1 MAGVQRTPLFFSF
14 QPEFLCRVFSFLLHP
29 FFYLTDQT
37 PLMLRTLSIRD
48 FVIVDSIELEFSA
61 GFSVLT
67 GETGAGK
74 SILIDA
80 LTLALGGRGD
90 ASSVREGAAKTDIT
104 ADFGVTEEA
113 RAWLEAHQFATDE
126 GGALLRRVID
136 NAGRSKAYINGIAA
150 TASQLRELGDL
161 LVDIHGQHAHQSLLK
176 SDAQRALLD
185 NQAALRDASVADDA
199 KTVASTYKAWR
210 ALARQREEFE
220 TNAANVL
227 YERER
232 LEWQVAELDKL
243 AVKPGEWPEIT
254 NEHSRLSNAATLLE
268 GAQEVLNVIS
278 ESEDHPILS
287 QLSTLNQKLGKLV
300 VSDMELQPI
309 IDLIEP
315 ARIQLQEAVYALN
328 NYLDRVELDP
338 ERLRQVDARM
348 EALHSTARKFRV
360 TPEELPDEQAKL
372 SEKLRQLADAS
383 DIEGL
388 RRQEEKVKADYMAAA
403 ARLSATRR
411 GAAKILGT
419 AVTQSM
425 QELNMTGGSFDVALN
440 ACEPSSSGLEQVEF
454 LVAGHAGTLPRPL
467 AKVASGGELARISLA
482 ISVIT
487 SNATTTPTLIF
498 DEVDSGIGGGVAE
511 VVGRLLKRLGQERQV
526 LCVTHLPQ
534 VASQANQHFQV
545 AKSTLENGRTASRI
559 DVLDA
564 KARVEEVARML
575 GGLEIT
581 ATTRKHAR
589 ELLAS

>member
-1 MAGVQRTPLFFSF
+1 
-14 QPEFLCRVFSFLLHP
+14 
-29 FFYLTDQT
+29 
-37 PLMLRTLSIRD
+37 MLRTLSIRD

-61 GFSVLT
+61 GFTVFT

-90 ASSVREGAAKTDIT
+90 ASVVREGAAKADIT
-104 ADFGVTEEA
+104 ADFALTPQA
-113 RAWLEAHQFATDE
+113 QAWLAENEFANDE

-136 NAGRSKAYINGIAA
+136 NAGRSKAFINGIAA
-150 TASQLRELGDL
+150 TAGQLRELGDL

-176 SDAQRALLD
+176 TDAQRELLD
-185 NQAALRDASVADDA
+185 NQSGADVKEVSAA
-199 KTVASTYKAWR
+199 YKAWR
-210 ALARQREEFE
+210 ALAKQLEEFE

-227 YERER
+227 LERER
-232 LEWQVAELDKL
+232 LEWQVGELDKL
-243 AVKPGEWPEIT
+243 APKAGEWTEIG
-254 NEHSRLSNAATLLE
+254 NEHSRLSHAASLLE
-268 GAQEVLNVIS
+268 GAQEALGVIS
-278 ESEDHPILS
+278 ESDDHPVVS
-287 QLSTLNQKLGKLV
+287 QLSSLNLKLGKLV
-300 VSDMELQPI
+300 SVDAELQPVVE
-309 IDLIEP
+309 LIES
-315 ARIQLQEAVYALN
+315 ARIQLQESAYALN
-328 NYLDRVELDP
+328 TYLDKVELDP

-360 TPEELPDEQAKL
+360 DPEELPAEHAKL
-372 SEKLRQLADAS
+372 AEKLSQLADAT

-388 RRQEEKVKADYMAAA
+388 RKQEEKLKADYMKVAGKLSKVRAAA
-403 ARLSATRR
+403 AKS
-411 GAAKILGT
+411 LGD
-419 AVTQSM
+419 AVTQAM
-425 QELNMTGGSFDVALN
+425 QDLSMTGGRFEIALN
-440 ACEPSSSGLEQVEF
+440 AAEPGAKGLEQVEF
-454 LVAGHAGTLPRPL
+454 MVAGHAGVAPRPL

-487 SNATTTPTLIF
+487 SHATTVPTLIF

-534 VASQANQHFQV
+534 VASQANSHFQV
-545 AKSTLENGRTASRI
+545 AKGTLDNGKTASRI
-559 DVLDA
+559 DILDP
-564 KARVEEVARML
+564 KARIEEIARML

>member
-1 MAGVQRTPLFFSF
+1 M
-14 QPEFLCRVFSFLLHP
+14 LH
-29 FFYLTDQT
+29 
-37 PLMLRTLSIRD
+37 TLSIRD
-48 FVIVDSIELEFSA
+48 FVIVDTIELEFSA

-90 ASSVREGAAKTDIT
+90 ASVVREGAAKADIT
-104 ADFGVTEEA
+104 ADFSVSEVA
-113 RAWLEAHQFATDE
+113 QAWLVANEFANDH

-150 TASQLRELGDL
+150 TAAQLRELGDM

-176 SDAQRALLD
+176 SEAQRALLD
-185 NQAALRDASVADDA
+185 GQATAREAGAEHDARQVAALHKR
-199 KTVASTYKAWR
+199 WR
-210 ALARQREEFE
+210 ALVRQREEFE

-232 LEWQVAELDKL
+232 LEWHVGELEKL
-243 AVKPGEWPEIT
+243 AAKPGEWTEIT
-254 NEHSRLSNAATLLE
+254 NEHSRLSHAASLLE
-268 GAQEVLNVIS
+268 GAQEALSVIS
-278 ESEDHPILS
+278 ESEDHPIVS
-287 QLSTLNQKLGKLV
+287 QLSSLNQKLGKLV
-300 VSDMELQPI
+300 SVDAELQPI
-309 IDLIEP
+309 VDLIESS
-315 ARIQLQEAVYALN
+315 RIQLQESVYALN

-338 ERLRQVDARM
+338 DRLHQLDARM
-348 EALHSTARKFRV
+348 EAMHSTARKFRV
-360 TPEELPDEQAKL
+360 QPEELPEEHAKL
-372 SEKLRQLADAS
+372 SEKLQHLADAS

-388 RRQEEKVKADYMAAA
+388 LRQEKKIEAEYRVVAERLSGTRQAAA
-403 ARLSATRR
+403 LE
-411 GAAKILGT
+411 LGQ
-419 AVTQSM
+419 AVTRAM
-425 QELNMTGGSFDVALN
+425 QELSMIGGSFEIALN
-440 ACEPSSSGLEQVEF
+440 PCEPAAHGLEQVEF
-454 LVAGHAGTLPRPL
+454 LVAGHAGTAPRSL
-467 AKVASGGELARISLA
+467 AKVASGGELARIALA

-487 SNATTTPTLIF
+487 SHATTTPTLIF

-511 VVGRLLKRLGQERQV
+511 VVGRLLKRLGQGRQV

-545 AKSTLENGRTASRI
+545 AKSTLENGKTASRI
-559 DVLDA
+559 DMLDA

-589 ELLAS
+589 ELLAT